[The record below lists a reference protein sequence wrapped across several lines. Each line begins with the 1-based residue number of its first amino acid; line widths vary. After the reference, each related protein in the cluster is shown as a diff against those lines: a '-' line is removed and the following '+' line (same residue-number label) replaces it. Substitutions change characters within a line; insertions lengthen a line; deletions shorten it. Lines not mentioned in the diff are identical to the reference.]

1 MKRCFGDGDPLY
13 ERYHDTEWG
22 FPVPDERALFEL
34 LSLEAFQA
42 GLSWRTVLAKRDAF
56 RRAFANFDADAVARF
71 DPADVKRLLD
81 DVSIVRNRAKIEAT
95 IGNARAILQLRVAGE
110 PLVST
115 FRPRASRRKPPAA
128 WSDVPSTTP
137 EAVALAR
144 ELKGRG
150 FRFLGPTTVY
160 ALMQACGVVDDHLAA
175 CPIRPAVERAR
186 RAAGLMSRYE
196 RGKAAGRPK
205 K

>member
-81 DVSIVRNRAKIEAT
+81 DASIVRNRAKIEAT
-95 IGNARAILQLRVAGE
+95 IGNARAILQLRIAGE
-110 PLVST
+110 PLVSLL
-115 FRPRASRRKPPAA
+115 RPDPRASRRRPPAT

-150 FRFLGPTTVY
+150 FHFLGPTTVY
-160 ALMQACGVVDDHLAA
+160 ALMQACGVVDDHLAG
-175 CPIRPAVERAR
+175 CPVRPAAERAR
-186 RAAGLMSRYE
+186 RAVGLI
-196 RGKAAGRPK
+196 
-205 K
+205 